1 MQFEFFVPTRILF
14 GEGTVDE
21 LSSRP
26 LPGRRALLVISG
38 GRSAKA
44 SGAFDKVYAALN
56 AAGSPPVVYD
66 KVGANPTLACV
77 NEGARIA
84 RENGCDF
91 VTALGGGSV
100 MDAAKAIALTAA
112 NGENYWDFVSAGTGG
127 GRAITNAPLPLVA
140 ITTTAG
146 TGSEADATAVVTNP
160 ATGEKIGF
168 VHPGMFPVLSV
179 VDSSLTK
186 GVPPAL
192 TAYQGFDA
200 LFHATECYVS
210 NKANKMSDMLALTSA
225 GYVSKYLARAVKD
238 GADEEARDGMSFA
251 NMLSGMVMT
260 LSGCTSKHG
269 MEHAM
274 SALSPSLP
282 HGAGLIMLAPA
293 YYGHMIEA
301 HVCDDRFCALAKAMG
316 KENCQGP
323 SDFISVL
330 KKLMS
335 DCGVGGLK
343 MSEYDI
349 SPSDFPS
356 LADNAMSSM
365 KRVFLNDRLPLSR
378 EDVIEIYKKSYR

>member
-140 ITTTAG
+140 ITTTA
-146 TGSEADATAVVTNP
+146 ER
-160 ATGEKIGF
+160 
-168 VHPGMFPVLSV
+168 
-179 VDSSLTK
+179 
-186 GVPPAL
+186 VPKP
-192 TAYQGFDA
+192 T
-200 LFHATECYVS
+200 
-210 NKANKMSDMLALTSA
+210 
-225 GYVSKYLARAVKD
+225 
-238 GADEEARDGMSFA
+238 
-251 NMLSGMVMT
+251 
-260 LSGCTSKHG
+260 
-269 MEHAM
+269 
-274 SALSPSLP
+274 P
-282 HGAGLIMLAPA
+282 
-293 YYGHMIEA
+293 
-301 HVCDDRFCALAKAMG
+301 
-316 KENCQGP
+316 
-323 SDFISVL
+323 
-330 KKLMS
+330 
-335 DCGVGGLK
+335 
-343 MSEYDI
+343 
-349 SPSDFPS
+349 
-356 LADNAMSSM
+356 
-365 KRVFLNDRLPLSR
+365 RLW
-378 EDVIEIYKKSYR
+378 

>member
-1 MQFEFFVPTRILF
+1 MQFEFYVPTRILF
-14 GEGTVDE
+14 GEGATDE
-21 LSSRP
+21 LSTRA
-26 LPGRRALLVISG
+26 LPGSHALLVISG

-56 AAGSPPVVYD
+56 AAGSAPTVYD
-66 KVGANPTLACV
+66 GVGANPTLACV

-91 VTALGGGSV
+91 VVALGGGSV

-127 GRAITNAPLPLVA
+127 GRAITNPPLPIVA

-160 ATGEKIGF
+160 DTGEKIGF
-168 VHPGMFPVLSV
+168 VHPGMFPMLSV
-179 VDSSLTK
+179 VDSALTA
-186 GVPPAL
+186 GVPPML

-200 LFHATECYVS
+200 LFHATECYIS
-210 NKANKMSDMLALTSA
+210 NKANKMSDMLALTSV
-225 GYVSKYLARAVKD
+225 GYVSRYLARAVSNGSD
-238 GADEEARDGMSFA
+238 REARDGMSFA

-274 SALSPSLP
+274 SAHSPSLP

-293 YYGHMIEA
+293 YYARMIELHA
-301 HVCDDRFCALAKAMG
+301 CDGRFIDLAKALG
-316 KENCQGP
+316 AENAATP
-323 SDFISVL
+323 SDFISGL
-330 KKLMS
+330 EKLMAS
-335 DCGVGGLK
+335 CGVAGLK
-343 MSEYDI
+343 MSDYGI

-365 KRVFLNDRLPLSR
+365 KRVFLNDRVPLSR
-378 EDVIEIYKKSYR
+378 RDVIEIYEKSYR

>member
-14 GEGTVDE
+14 GGGTVDE

-127 GRAITNAPLPLVA
+127 GRAITNSPLPLVA

-293 YYGHMIEA
+293 YYAHMIEA
-301 HVCDDRFCALAKAMG
+301 YVCDDRFCALAKAMG
-316 KENCQGP
+316 KENCQSP

-343 MSEYDI
+343 MSEYGI